1 MNSDDDAQPNPPK
14 PPELVAVGSHAEALF
29 NILREAFE
37 VPNPYPLD
45 LSAPV
50 VSEDILF
57 SPVGR
62 AALIMRKLQ
71 ALAYIA
77 KAPTSRPSDE
87 VLTLLSEVGRF
98 LRLAQAGV
106 VGGDVLARHR
116 NFAAHLE
123 AVNQATR
130 AVITAIGGAG
140 GDVLLFD

>member
-1 MNSDDDAQPNPPK
+1 MDPDDGSQPNPPK

-29 NILREAFE
+29 NILREVFD

-45 LSAPV
+45 LTAPIL
-50 VSEDILF
+50 SEDILF

-77 KAPTSRPSDE
+77 KATTSRPSDE

-106 VGGDVLARHR
+106 ERDALARHPMET
-116 NFAAHLE
+116 HLE
-123 AVNQATR
+123 AVNQATH
-130 AVITAIGGAG
+130 AVIAAIGEAG
-140 GDVLLFD
+140 GDVLFFD